1 MKNIII
7 SLLLVAC
14 IFTLANCKKKISG
27 CTDATATNFN
37 SKANEDD
44 GSCTYKPFQ
53 GPLNPSFETSEN
65 WIQESGNG
73 YAGNGVG
80 QRSNGTGFMPT
91 KGSWFMALST
101 STSNNWYT
109 GSCAIYQENVDFSLS
124 HTLIFDYR
132 LSGYGVSET
141 VEILFTV
148 NGTNTLWRKSFAQT
162 AIPTTEKL
170 NETVTLPSLPDKG
183 KLTIKATA
191 VGGGNAT
198 LTFEIDNIRV
208 Q

>member
-14 IFTLANCKKKISG
+14 IFTLNSCKKKISG

-37 SKANEDD
+37 SKATEND

-53 GPLNPSFETSEN
+53 GPTNPNFELAQSDWRSEN
-65 WIQESGNG
+65 LGGGNSG
-73 YAGNGVG
+73 YSI
-80 QRSNGTGFMPT
+80 RKSGTLFMPT
-91 KGSWFMALST
+91 NGSWYMEMT
-101 STSNNWYT
+101 TNTTNNWYT
-109 GSCAIYQENVDFSLS
+109 STADIYQENVDFSLS

-191 VGGGNAT
+191 VGGQNAT